1 MKSTIFNNEL
11 ELIKNDRLRKS
22 CEVLLNELPDYF
34 YEIPASSTG
43 KYHPKF
49 ALGEGGLVRHTKVAV
64 RIAYE
69 IIKTQSIGNVF
80 TDDEKDLILISLM
93 LHDGLKEGFPK
104 EKYTKFDHPI
114 LAANFVNDKANLT
127 ELTSEEVKLI
137 STNISSHMGEWNKS
151 DYSDI
156 TLPLPKNK
164 YQKMVHMCDLL
175 ASRKFINVEFDGNDI
190 IM

>member
-11 ELIKNDRLRKS
+11 ELIKNDRLRRS

-69 IIKTQSIGNVF
+69 IIKTHSIGNVF

>member
-11 ELIKNDRLRKS
+11 ELIKNDRLRRS

-64 RIAYE
+64 RIAHE

-93 LHDGLKEGFPK
+93 LHDGLKEGLIK
-104 EKYTKFDHPI
+104 EKYTRFDHPI
-114 LAANFVNDKANLT
+114 LAANFVNDKASLT

-137 STNISSHMGEWNKS
+137 STNISSHMGEWNTS
-151 DYSDI
+151 DYSSV

>member
-11 ELIKNDRLRKS
+11 ELIKNDRLRRS

-49 ALGEGGLVRHTKVAV
+49 ALGGGGLVRHTKVAV

-114 LAANFVNDKANLT
+114 LAANFVKDKANLT

-151 DYSDI
+151 DYSDV

>member
-104 EKYTKFDHPI
+104 GKYTKFDHPI
-114 LAANFVNDKANLT
+114 LAANFVKDKANLT

>member
-104 EKYTKFDHPI
+104 KKYTKFDHPI
-114 LAANFVNDKANLT
+114 LAANFVKDKANLT

>member
-11 ELIKNDRLRKS
+11 ELIKNDRLRRS

-137 STNISSHMGEWNKS
+137 STNISSHMGEWNTS

>member
-11 ELIKNDRLRKS
+11 ELIKNDRLRRS

-114 LAANFVNDKANLT
+114 LAANFVKDKANLT

-175 ASRKFINVEFDGNDI
+175 PSRKFINVEFDGNDI

>member
-11 ELIKNDRLRKS
+11 ELIKNDRLRRS

-104 EKYTKFDHPI
+104 EKYTRFDHPI

>member
-11 ELIKNDRLRKS
+11 ELIKNDRLRRS

-114 LAANFVNDKANLT
+114 LAANFVKDKANLT

-151 DYSDI
+151 DYSDV
-156 TLPLPKNK
+156 TLPIPKNK

>member
-11 ELIKNDRLRKS
+11 ELIKNDRLRRS

-114 LAANFVNDKANLT
+114 LAANFVKDKANLT

-156 TLPLPKNK
+156 TLPLPINK

>member
-11 ELIKNDRLRKS
+11 EVIKNDRVRRS

-114 LAANFVNDKANLT
+114 LAANFVKDKANLT

>member
-11 ELIKNDRLRKS
+11 KLIKNDRLRRS

>member
-11 ELIKNDRLRKS
+11 ELIKNDRLRRS

-80 TDDEKDLILISLM
+80 TNDEKDLILISLM

-114 LAANFVNDKANLT
+114 LAANFVKDKANLT

>member
-114 LAANFVNDKANLT
+114 LAANFVKDKANLT

>member
-11 ELIKNDRLRKS
+11 ELIKNDRLRRS

-114 LAANFVNDKANLT
+114 LAANFVKDKANLT

-137 STNISSHMGEWNKS
+137 STNISSHMGEWNTS

>member
-114 LAANFVNDKANLT
+114 LAANFINDKANLT

>member
-11 ELIKNDRLRKS
+11 KLIKNDRLRRS

-114 LAANFVNDKANLT
+114 LAANFVKDKANLT

>member
-11 ELIKNDRLRKS
+11 ELIKNDRLRRS

-114 LAANFVNDKANLT
+114 LAANFVKDEANLT

-151 DYSDI
+151 DYSDV

>member
-11 ELIKNDRLRKS
+11 ELIKNDRLRRS

-69 IIKTQSIGNVF
+69 IIKIQSIGNVF

-114 LAANFVNDKANLT
+114 LAANFVKDKANLT

>member
-11 ELIKNDRLRKS
+11 ELIKNDRLRRS

-104 EKYTKFDHPI
+104 EKYTRFDHPI

-151 DYSDI
+151 DYSNI

-164 YQKMVHMCDLL
+164 YQKIVHMCDLL

>member
-11 ELIKNDRLRKS
+11 ELIKNDRLRRS

-104 EKYTKFDHPI
+104 EKYTRFDHPI
-114 LAANFVNDKANLT
+114 LAANFVKDKANLT

-175 ASRKFINVEFDGNDI
+175 ASRKFMNVEFDGNDI

>member
-11 ELIKNDRLRKS
+11 ELIKNDRLRRS

-80 TDDEKDLILISLM
+80 TDYEKDLILISLM

-114 LAANFVNDKANLT
+114 LAANFVKDKANLT